1 MAFEKSLE
9 LLKVAELTFNNE
21 FYADS
26 INRSYYAVFHAA
38 NALLLKKGIFTKTHW
53 GTIKKF
59 GLEYVASGKF
69 NKEIGKI
76 FSKLEE
82 DREKSDYDY
91 FFNATKNR
99 AKKDLNNAKKFVEE
113 AKRFL

>member
-1 MAFEKSLE
+1 
-9 LLKVAELTFNNE
+9 
-21 FYADS
+21 
-26 INRSYYAVFHAA
+26 
-38 NALLLKKGIFTKTHW
+38 
-53 GTIKKF
+53 
-59 GLEYVASGKF
+59 VASGKF

-99 AKKDLNNAKKFVEE
+99 AKKDLNNAKKIC
-113 AKRFL
+113 